1 MKRTL
6 ILFGLLLGFALHS
19 YPANYYVKMDGE
31 GDGSSW
37 ENAMGNERFAETLKS
52 APDGSTFHIA
62 KGTYYPTY
70 DTTFIRLGEVHSVKV
85 YPIRSQVSIIGG
97 YPEDAVDGAVSE
109 PDKYVTCFS
118 ADFGGDDEFTL
129 SASTFGNGMDS
140 MVVSNYEENS
150 PIIFDVYNVKGSLTF
165 RGVEMTGAL
174 RANVY
179 IDEKTSKVNFTMSRS
194 KVYNSAGAGV
204 FSHDGSCVVDSCQ
217 FINNGILAPYSIG
230 TALYFYGATG
240 CKITNSYFER
250 NGFLNV
256 ALNSSGAEFY
266 SGEVSKCTFYK
277 NCSGVGSV
285 LEVVDSLRIS
295 NCNFVENY
303 SRAMPCI
310 NSFLQLDCCN
320 SIFINN
326 KSYHD
331 EPIFESPIVVTAW
344 EDQSYKI
351 YGNIII
357 GSKYGVLYSSSYAE
371 HLVNMH
377 CGNNL
382 VFTLPTNGENTF
394 FPNEDDWYYSDEDIA
409 TVLDGSYNK
418 ATGVFT
424 PKLTAD
430 ENSFVPYIK
439 LVSDRLP
446 DSTQIR
452 FPLSR
457 SIVSEDQCGQKR
469 YEMTCAGS
477 YEFPLCPTD
486 TTFATDTLIAGEPFV
501 DGVVYY
507 VGRHDSIIETI
518 TLPNGCDSV
527 VMHSLIVKPKAT
539 DVELVDSENSILY
552 PNPAKTHLSIRNS
565 DCAEYEI
572 YSMDGRLVDAG
583 KVEKEVIRVSH
594 LPNGFYLL
602 RILFEERIGYGKFV
616 KED

>member
-1 MKRTL
+1 
-6 ILFGLLLGFALHS
+6 
-19 YPANYYVKMDGE
+19 
-31 GDGSSW
+31 
-37 ENAMGNERFAETLKS
+37 
-52 APDGSTFHIA
+52 
-62 KGTYYPTY
+62 
-70 DTTFIRLGEVHSVKV
+70 
-85 YPIRSQVSIIGG
+85 
-97 YPEDAVDGAVSE
+97 
-109 PDKYVTCFS
+109 
-118 ADFGGDDEFTL
+118 
-129 SASTFGNGMDS
+129 
-140 MVVSNYEENS
+140 
-150 PIIFDVYNVKGSLTF
+150 
-165 RGVEMTGAL
+165 
-174 RANVY
+174 
-179 IDEKTSKVNFTMSRS
+179 
-194 KVYNSAGAGV
+194 
-204 FSHDGSCVVDSCQ
+204 
-217 FINNGILAPYSIG
+217 
-230 TALYFYGATG
+230 
-240 CKITNSYFER
+240 
-250 NGFLNV
+250 
-256 ALNSSGAEFY
+256 
-266 SGEVSKCTFYK
+266 
-277 NCSGVGSV
+277 
-285 LEVVDSLRIS
+285 
-295 NCNFVENY
+295 
-303 SRAMPCI
+303 MPCI

-382 VFTLPTNGENTF
+382 VFTLPTNGENTS

-486 TTFATDTLIAGEPFV
+486 TTFATDTIVVGEKFL
-501 DGVVYY
+501 GELYAI
-507 VGRHDSIIETI
+507 GRHDSIFETI
-518 TLPNGCDSV
+518 ALPNGCDSV
-527 VMHSLIVKPKAT
+527 VMHTLIVKPKAT
-539 DVELVDSENSILY
+539 DVELVDSEKSILF
-552 PNPAKTHLSIRNS
+552 PNPAQTYITVQISGCMH
-565 DCAEYEI
+565 YEI
-572 YSMDGRLVDAG
+572 YSMDGALMDVGATGDG
-583 KVEKEVIRVSH
+583 IIPIVH
-594 LPNGFYLL
+594 LPNGLYLL
-602 RILFEERIGYGKFV
+602 RLLSEERVFYAKFK

>member
-19 YPANYYVKMDGE
+19 YPANYYVKIDGE

-70 DTTFIRLGEVHSVKV
+70 DTTFIHSREVHPVKV

-97 YPEDAVDGAVSE
+97 YPENAGDGAVSE

-129 SASTFGNGMDS
+129 SASTYGNGMDS

-150 PIIFDVYNVKGSLTF
+150 PIIFDVYNVKGSLSF
-165 RGVEMTGAL
+165 RGVEMTGASL
-174 RANVY
+174 ANVY
-179 IDEKTSKVNFTMSRS
+179 VDERTSKVNLTMSRS
-194 KVYNSAGAGV
+194 KVYNSAGGCIFAPNM
-204 FSHDGSCVVDSCQ
+204 SCLIDSCL
-217 FINNGILAPYSIG
+217 FENNGILAPYDIG
-230 TALYFYGATG
+230 AALFFYGATG

-382 VFTLPTNGENTF
+382 VFTLPTNGENTS

-457 SIVSEDQCGQKR
+457 SIVSEDLCGQKR

-477 YEFPLCPTD
+477 YEFPLCPSD
-486 TTFATDTLIAGEPFV
+486 TTFATDTIVVGEKFL
-501 DGVVYY
+501 GELYAI
-507 VGRHDSIIETI
+507 GRHDSIFETI
-518 TLPNGCDSV
+518 ALPNGCDSV
-527 VMHSLIVKPKAT
+527 VMHTLIVKPKAT
-539 DVELVDSENSILY
+539 DVELVDSEKSILF
-552 PNPAKTHLSIRNS
+552 PNPAQTYITVQISGCMH
-565 DCAEYEI
+565 YEI
-572 YSMDGRLVDAG
+572 YSMDGALMDVGATGDG
-583 KVEKEVIRVSH
+583 IIPIVH
-594 LPNGFYLL
+594 LPNGLYLL
-602 RILFEERIGYGKFV
+602 RLLSEERVFYAKFK